1 MYLFIFHLYINI
13 FSKFVKKSYQLR
25 LNLKLLLPLYIQRFI
40 FDQKDFQSIKNIKK
54 EKLRKINIMWIYL
67 INALDKKK
75 IFIEEYRGKNL
86 QKKNI
91 INYKSYVKK
100 KFLILKK
107 YKKFYRQYLR
117 TSLIITNNLFVCK
130 FLETQ
135 KGAIPGIFNIIL
147 LKNIYYYLFE
157 IKFLKNKK
165 IVYFKRKIVNK
176 KYSVSRAFLLSKK
189 SFNF

>member
-40 FDQKDFQSIKNIKK
+40 FNQKDFQSIKNIKK

>member
-13 FSKFVKKSYQLR
+13 ISKFVKKSHQLR

-40 FDQKDFQSIKNIKK
+40 FNQKDFQSIKNIKK

-67 INALDKKK
+67 INALYKKK
-75 IFIEEYRGKNL
+75 IFIEEYREKNL

-157 IKFLKNKK
+157 IRFLKNKK
-165 IVYFKRKIVNK
+165 IVYFKRKIVNR

>member
-1 MYLFIFHLYINI
+1 MH
-13 FSKFVKKSYQLR
+13 
-25 LNLKLLLPLYIQRFI
+25 
-40 FDQKDFQSIKNIKK
+40 
-54 EKLRKINIMWIYL
+54 WT
-67 INALDKKK
+67 KKK
-75 IFIEEYRGKNL
+75 YSLKNSREKNL

-157 IKFLKNKK
+157 IRFLKNKK
-165 IVYFKRKIVNK
+165 IVYFKRKIVNR

>member
-13 FSKFVKKSYQLR
+13 ISKFVKKSYQLR

-40 FDQKDFQSIKNIKK
+40 FNQKDFQSIKNIKK

-75 IFIEEYRGKNL
+75 IFIEEYREKNL

-157 IKFLKNKK
+157 IRFLKNKK
-165 IVYFKRKIVNK
+165 IVYFKRKIVNR